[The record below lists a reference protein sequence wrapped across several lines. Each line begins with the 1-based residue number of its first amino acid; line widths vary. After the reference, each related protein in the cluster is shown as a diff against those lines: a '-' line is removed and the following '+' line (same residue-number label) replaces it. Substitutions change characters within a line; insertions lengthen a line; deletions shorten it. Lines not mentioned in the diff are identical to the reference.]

1 MFLTSIV
8 KRCIVFVNWKRKT
21 PQEGFEPKRNL
32 SCDSAE
38 CFFTSDKNS
47 ITAVCFSLL
56 LLSYKILQNLHKVC
70 VNQPLKLEIPN
81 SSFKLISCND
91 QKYES
96 LVR

>member
-1 MFLTSIV
+1 MFLISFV
-8 KRCIVFVNWKRKT
+8 KRWIVFVNWKRKT

-56 LLSYKILQNLHKVC
+56 LLSYKSLQNLHKVC
-70 VNQPLKLEIPN
+70 ANRLLKLEN
-81 SSFKLISCND
+81 S
-91 QKYES
+91 
-96 LVR
+96 